1 MNGSTTAM
9 RVPLKTEFALAEA
22 APRQQNPGG
31 GNYYQR
37 HQLLPIHGGNITP
50 NRGDATKQWV
60 SHSDVSCYA
69 PGKMCKP
76 TGWRLLRLTGV
87 RAGGAGGCASKRT
100 VVEWTEAR
108 SVGANTV
115 ATKDHKRMAR
125 GLIEALECRVHAGPP
140 VHEAEVRSAREFLC
154 QNDFPLASDY
164 FQRLEQIR
172 SRLEVR
178 ATAPP
183 PLLPGKRN
191 YGGEAAGRWMQLQ
204 SAYDHVILSTCYEGD
219 FDCKHGR
226 VKISHRFNRAGRVDF
241 VELKYLRS
249 LHCCLDGEIRKL
261 LRITDYQTI
270 RRDWH
275 TAEAF
280 VLAVLPQELVFLY
293 QDIFRCPRPEVLTW
307 LVNIGH
313 RMAGDL
319 LEHVRACPVN
329 GSVPHRGVN
338 GDQLGLEAIR
348 GDEVA
353 VPILGHAASLESA
366 VDLSTPKTAWVRYSS
381 RR

>member
-1 MNGSTTAM
+1 MFLAYCRPKCAKPRPGVFSANWAWREGVRPNAQLSVGGT
-9 RVPLKTEFALAEA
+9 RV
-22 APRQQNPGG
+22 
-31 GNYYQR
+31 
-37 HQLLPIHGGNITP
+37 
-50 NRGDATKQWV
+50 
-60 SHSDVSCYA
+60 
-69 PGKMCKP
+69 
-76 TGWRLLRLTGV
+76 GWRQI
-87 RAGGAGGCASKRT
+87 
-100 VVEWTEAR
+100 
-108 SVGANTV
+108 V
-115 ATKDHKRMAR
+115 ATKDHKRLAR

-140 VHEAEVRSAREFLC
+140 VHEAEVRSAREFLY

-172 SRLEVR
+172 SRLEAR
-178 ATAPP
+178 ATTPV

-204 SAYDHVILSTCYEGD
+204 CAYDHVILSTCYEGD

-226 VKISHRFNRAGRVDF
+226 VKISHRFNQAGRMDF

-249 LHCCLDGEIRKL
+249 LHCCLNGEIRKL
-261 LRITDYQTI
+261 LRVTDYQTI

-280 VLAVLPQELVFLY
+280 VLAVLPQELIFLY
-293 QDIFRCPRPEVLTW
+293 EDIFRCPRPEVLSW

-319 LEHVRACPVN
+319 LEHVRSCPVN

-338 GDQLGLEAIR
+338 GDQLCFEALQ

-353 VPILGHAASLESA
+353 LPILGHAASLESA
-366 VDLSTPKTAWVRYSS
+366 VELSTPKTAWVRYTNRS
-381 RR
+381 